1 MLTFPEVF
9 THRDT
14 VVFPDD
20 EDPNLYYALAGVPRL
35 RMDQGKPVFRGLFWT
50 DAADGAAGAV
60 AGVRGAQLNFDVN
73 MALTGQEEADLLNR
87 IRDSGVQQQRA
98 EQIAAAEKER
108 LTRLAR
114 VRGQDP
120 NSVTVRTP
128 DIRPPRL
135 GSIQYLSGNVV
146 LLERQTGGFIEWSS
160 AGGPPSLIGSNNA
173 AFSLRLN
180 AEGAAVWFR
189 ALEQDAT
196 AISIRYELKFQ
207 ARLPSLQIHVWAG
220 SHQALELERKVKR
233 TVENRDQGCSD
244 ADVENIDVDAI
255 SEKLTEEGLIN
266 IEIIKGS
273 AKISDEHVSQL
284 RNAALNLISDRIKQ
298 VITSRIRGL
307 TEEERKRSLVSKV
320 TEEVT
325 SFAELRLTQRD
336 VIEWGANPQAT
347 ITGFLGGLD
356 SSKRKQL
363 ITLVDL
369 SDPIVSTLEVPV
381 SVDAPWAGDPKITR
395 VRVRV
400 DYPGGGDNARTE
412 LLFDSTKTSTTVR
425 WRRPPRDRGLVHYRA
440 EAFIEGVANSV
451 EVAKGES
458 NGAVFIQVP
467 QLGKFAFKVRAHP
480 DTFTGTG
487 SAAISGVQFD
497 YTYKAEGARDRVAG
511 SAVIRKDD
519 LTGVTVAHKT
529 GMPVD
534 APVILRPTYLR
545 ANAAAVTGT
554 ERTVWVRSGEET
566 LVELP
571 SPWPD
576 ALRISARCAAN
587 IPGLLRAV
595 VQIQHKD
602 PASGFESDAEISL
615 DKDGEW
621 EGKTNV
627 VQANRANQRF
637 RYRYLLHTADQIAVC
652 PWTDAEGDQEVILP
666 VLAVTLRF
674 DRLKLGQQFSEALV
688 RLRYDYPGRRDSV
701 SQEFFLTPETRNAVW
716 LIPRTDPSHDAY
728 KMALT
733 LFRAD
738 GTDVQV
744 AEADKRGSN
753 LILVPPA

>member
-1 MLTFPEVF
+1 MLTFPETF

-20 EDPNLYYALAGVPRL
+20 EDPNLFYALPSVPRL
-35 RMDQGKPVFRGLFWT
+35 RMEQGKPVFRGLFWT
-50 DAADGAAGAV
+50 DAADGAAGSV

-73 MALTGQEEADLLNR
+73 MALTEPEEKDLLNK

-98 EQIAAAEKER
+98 DAIAAAEKER

-128 DIRPPRL
+128 EIRAPRL
-135 GSIQYLSGNVV
+135 GSIQYLGGNVV
-146 LLERQTGGFIEWSS
+146 LLERATGGFVEWSS

-196 AISIRYELKFQ
+196 AISVRYELKFQ

-220 SHQALELERKVKR
+220 SHQKLDLTRKVTR

-244 ADVENIDVDAI
+244 ADVENIDVGEI

-266 IEIIKGS
+266 IDIIKGS
-273 AKISDEHVSQL
+273 AKISDEHVAQL

-307 TEEERKRSLVSKV
+307 TEEERKRSLITKV
-320 TEEVT
+320 EEEVT
-325 SFAELRLTQRD
+325 SFAELRMTQRD

-347 ITGFLGGLD
+347 ITSFLGGLD

-369 SDPIVSTLEVPV
+369 SDPIVATLSVPV
-381 SVDAPWAGDPKITR
+381 SVDAPWTGDPKITK
-395 VRVRV
+395 VRVFV
-400 DYPGGGDNARTE
+400 GYPGGGDNARTE
-412 LLFDSTKTSTTVR
+412 ILFDSTKSSETVR

-440 EAFIEGVANSV
+440 EAFIEGVAKPV

-458 NGAVFIQVP
+458 NGAVHIQVP
-467 QLGKFAFKVRAHP
+467 QLGKFAFKARAHP
-480 DTFTGTG
+480 DTFAGTG
-487 SAAISGVQFD
+487 SAAISGIQFD
-497 YTYKAEGARDRVAG
+497 YSYKAPGAKDHTAG
-511 SAVIRKDD
+511 SVVVRKED
-519 LTGVTVAHKT
+519 LTGVIVAHKT
-529 GMPVD
+529 GLPVD

-545 ANAAAVTGT
+545 SNAAALAGP
-554 ERTVWVRSGEET
+554 ERTVWVRPGEET

-587 IPGLLRAV
+587 LPGLTKAV

-615 DKDGEW
+615 DKEGEW

-627 VQANRANQRF
+627 VQANRANQKF
-637 RYRYLLHTADQIAVC
+637 RYRYQLHTADQIAVC
-652 PWTDAEGDQEVILP
+652 PWTAAEGDQEIILP
-666 VLAVTLRF
+666 VLAVTLRT

-688 RLRYDYPGRRDSV
+688 KLRYDYPGQRDSV
-701 SQEFFLTPETRNAVW
+701 SQEYFLTPQARNAVW
-716 LIPRTDPSHDAY
+716 LIPRVDRTHERYAV
-728 KMALT
+728 ALT
-733 LFRAD
+733 LFRPD
-738 GTDVQV
+738 GTEVQV
-744 AEADKRGSN
+744 AEAERSGQN
-753 LILVPPA
+753 LILSPPA